1 MGVGNILEVVACE
14 YKWEEPEFGE
24 TPIFP
29 HPNYFPDKLCRGVVP
44 HLGYPVA
51 HFGNPAQ
58 QGQADVIHVP
68 RTDAGRAPLRMP
80 YLISACTAI
89 VDT

>member
-1 MGVGNILEVVACE
+1 MRGGVG
-14 YKWEEPEFGE
+14 
-24 TPIFP
+24 
-29 HPNYFPDKLCRGVVP
+29 P

-68 RTDAGRAPLRMP
+68 CTDAGGTPLRMP
-80 YLISACTAI
+80 YLMWCLQNLTQQQLTPKQGTFPPYGAPSSPLQGLKAYSFQGTPL
-89 VDT
+89 